1 MNFKQSFRVS
11 PATRSEKRTSW
22 VGSLAGACSLRAAPA
37 TAPSEPLVALP
48 QGGSVVKRSQFPPA
62 TFVRA
67 SCWQRPGGGTP
78 ARRAPPQPRPALDHV
93 GSGPPGDTPTRQSQA
108 LCVSSPRSN
117 GPRGQLPE
125 PCSPWEEPAC
135 RWQLE
140 GKPAPLGDGE
150 ASVPCIVH
158 SLDKASWAP
167 SPHQALC
174 QAPALRG
181 RDVPMCLSRRAHK
194 QGRGRRAMAGSGRAS
209 GQWTFR
215 IKCGGPGN
223 SRERTGR
230 DQSTGACTRG
240 PHGDPVAEGTRRL
253 AACSPGRRQA
263 VRSDFRCRER
273 GTRRRPGRGRAV
285 LGADGQHHLRP
296 APTRGPRRAQSTAWR
311 HGAQQTPGNSSVNSE
326 DTI

>member
-1 MNFKQSFRVS
+1 M
-11 PATRSEKRTSW
+11 
-22 VGSLAGACSLRAAPA
+22 RAAPA
-37 TAPSEPLVALP
+37 TAHSEPLVALP
-48 QGGSVVKRSQFPPA
+48 QGGGVVKRSQSPRPPSSEP
-62 TFVRA
+62 RA
-67 SCWQRPGGGTP
+67 GNAPGAGTP

-93 GSGPPGDTPTRQSQA
+93 DSGPPGDTPTRQSQA
-108 LCVSSPRSN
+108 SCVSSPRSN

-140 GKPAPLGDGE
+140 GKPAPLGNGE

-181 RDVPMCLSRRAHK
+181 RDVPMCLSRPAHK
-194 QGRGRRAMAGSGRAS
+194 QDRGRRAMAGSGRAS

-230 DQSTGACTRG
+230 DRSTGACTRG
-240 PHGDPVAEGTRRL
+240 PHGGPVAEGTRRL
-253 AACSPGRRQA
+253 LVPRGEGKRSGQTSGAEREGPAAGLAGAGQ
-263 VRSDFRCRER
+263 RS
-273 GTRRRPGRGRAV
+273 GLMVSTTSAQRRRGDREELKPLRGV
-285 LGADGQHHLRP
+285 T
-296 APTRGPRRAQSTAWR
+296 APNR
-311 HGAQQTPGNSSVNSE
+311 HQEIHQ
-326 DTI
+326 